1 MQTQDDIVKDILKS
15 LKPPGASGLDGSVN
29 WEQTMQQLEQF
40 IRAVDWSQPWLIA
53 LFAFHVSSLFTLI
66 LSRNNHNVISGLLF
80 FYIFLAMLSQP
91 INSFLSNN
99 WQSFASADYFDESG
113 LFLATVYSLPLIINS
128 IIALILVLRATCTM
142 LVHVKRTQL
151 QKQARVAAA
160 KNSKKTD

>member
-1 MQTQDDIVKDILKS
+1 MQTQDDIVKEILKS
-15 LKPPGASGLDGSVN
+15 LKPPGASGLDGSAN
-29 WEQTMQQLEQF
+29 WEQALRQLGQF
-40 IRAVDWSQPWLIA
+40 IQAVDWSQPWLVA
-53 LFAFHVSSLFTLI
+53 LFTFHVSSLFTLI
-66 LSRNNHNVISGLLF
+66 MSRNNHNVISGLLF

-91 INSFLSNN
+91 LNSFLSNH
-99 WQSFASADYFDESG
+99 WQSFASANYFDESG

-151 QKQARVAAA
+151 QKQAKAMA